1 MAQQVRVFTAM
12 PDDLSSIQRTHMVK
26 EMTMLSSDLGAFPQ
40 TPYSKY
46 ISNSR
51 IKLTR

>member
-26 EMTMLSSDLGAFPQ
+26 GDDYVVL
-40 TPYSKY
+40 
-46 ISNSR
+46 
-51 IKLTR
+51 